1 MEGAYKRYFSDIK
14 QEITINTNASNA
26 IQQVIWYDNF
36 ILHQQLGISL
46 VATLAELMAR
56 EQWNPEFVESNLVHR
71 GIKNLVTT
79 NIELLQARNRAQDAL
94 ALMAVPTEMA
104 KDLNYN
110 QNLTGATF
118 DATIKKLNWLDKQIN
133 IHCDRQA
140 NKNSATPGLRCGSFT
155 QMTALLLNKTE
166 FPFTNPRHKIGSS
179 SSPIFNREMNA
190 VIDNFV
196 VYTSETENGSR
207 TTRLYPA
214 GNTPTVALPFA
225 PDDVPC
231 LVGAHLLLGFG
242 ASYTQT
248 AGFPWFTPGVNSM
261 LHGWTSSFMA
271 TTSSN
276 APGFNFLFDLRRRG
290 S

>member
-1 MEGAYKRYFSDIK
+1 M
-14 QEITINTNASNA
+14 
-26 IQQVIWYDNF
+26 
-36 ILHQQLGISL
+36 
-46 VATLAELMAR
+46 
-56 EQWNPEFVESNLVHR
+56 
-71 GIKNLVTT
+71 
-79 NIELLQARNRAQDAL
+79 
-94 ALMAVPTEMA
+94 
-104 KDLNYN
+104 
-110 QNLTGATF
+110 
-118 DATIKKLNWLDKQIN
+118 
-133 IHCDRQA
+133 
-140 NKNSATPGLRCGSFT
+140 
-155 QMTALLLNKTE
+155 
-166 FPFTNPRHKIGSS
+166 RHKIGSS

-276 APGFNFLFDLRRRG
+276 APGFNFLFDLRRG
-290 S
+290 SDLQITNHLFKYSDGIYDADGPADGILIPKGDNVKRYQLSDNNAVHDRDWET